1 MMVMALAMVSNIKYR
16 SFKDFEFRDKM
27 PFVGLI
33 VLVLGIAFVYLDP
46 PSAFLAIGLIYMTSG
61 AVLYVLGKFRNK
73 GELDHIVE
81 IDDSE

>member
-1 MMVMALAMVSNIKYR
+1 MVSNIKYR

-33 VLVLGIAFVYLDP
+33 ILVLAIAFVYLDP

-61 AVLYVLGKFRNK
+61 ALFYLLSRFRDKK
-73 GELDHIVE
+73 GLSD
-81 IDDSE
+81 